1 MEDVFDFFDS
11 MIPEATASLEL
22 LLMDYPNLFLAA
34 LALVFVRGKAP
45 A

>member
-22 LLMDYPNLFLAA
+22 LLMDYSLW
-34 LALVFVRGKAP
+34 
-45 A
+45 